1 MSNQIADDEVIA
13 RYLLGEL
20 SPEEQ
25 AELERR
31 YFADPALLDRMDAVE
46 DDLIDDYVRDE
57 LAPEQREHFESRF
70 LNEKRLERVRMAEAL
85 RRAMVPRRSS
95 ARVWALPLAA
105 ALFVAALLTI
115 VWLALENR
123 ALRAGHERLIAE
135 RERAA
140 ARQSEQQARKRMK
153 PDTEVRP
160 APQPAPVPA
169 PVQIAAIVLSPG
181 LTRDE
186 GETAELV
193 LGKETDSVRLEA
205 LLEVEAPRYDVT
217 LQRIDGPV
225 VWKAGAVSARTV
237 DGAPRLVLTIP
248 RDRFRPGQHLL
259 TVTAPGLVA
268 DYAFDVVFR

>member
-1 MSNQIADDEVIA
+1 MSNQVADDEVIA

-20 SPEEQ
+20 APEEQ

-85 RRAMVPRRSS
+85 RRATL
-95 ARVWALPLAA
+95 LPLAA

-140 ARQSEQQARKRMK
+140 ARQNEQQARKRTK

-169 PVQIAAIVLSPG
+169 PVQIATIVLSPG

-186 GETAELV
+186 GEAAELV

-268 DYAFDVVFR
+268 DYVFDVVLR